1 MLRFSMHSKA
11 DIASSVFGTPF
22 FRFRVLFAVNET
34 ITFLNLNLHL
44 IYIHVHIHLQTDS
57 QANLLWCGREH
68 PKYQHLSDAMKM
80 FLSSG
85 RPFLRKLILGKGDP
99 SELSSALVGNSVL
112 LAQPSPGNIYDM
124 LPPPPEN
131 MSDALSVIFTTSRSD
146 VKRAKPLQIPRNL
159 YLECAQLRRRICY
172 AFADVSVGD
181 ASHFPEAG
189 VPSEIG
195 RGYINNNIFNNFM
208 LIFMYNSN
216 LFFHL

>member
-1 MLRFSMHSKA
+1 MCSMS
-11 DIASSVFGTPF
+11 
-22 FRFRVLFAVNET
+22 
-34 ITFLNLNLHL
+34 
-44 IYIHVHIHLQTDS
+44 
-57 QANLLWCGREH
+57 
-68 PKYQHLSDAMKM
+68 
-80 FLSSG
+80 FLSFLRLFLLQATSCSFL
-85 RPFLRKLILGKGDP
+85 PFLRRVACLFPSKEQVKNNKL
-99 SELSSALVGNSVL
+99 
-112 LAQPSPGNIYDM
+112 QPESFRISHTCTASLRP
-124 LPPPPEN
+124 
-131 MSDALSVIFTTSRSD
+131 SVIFTTSRSD